1 MDCLPGAGQGAAPM
15 DATTPPGLITESVL
29 PVSSRNG
36 VGWGCIPTPRVTV
49 EAKRAKMEA
58 VARSGEKTSEEGV

>member
-1 MDCLPGAGQGAAPM
+1 M

-29 PVSSRNG
+29 PVSSHNG